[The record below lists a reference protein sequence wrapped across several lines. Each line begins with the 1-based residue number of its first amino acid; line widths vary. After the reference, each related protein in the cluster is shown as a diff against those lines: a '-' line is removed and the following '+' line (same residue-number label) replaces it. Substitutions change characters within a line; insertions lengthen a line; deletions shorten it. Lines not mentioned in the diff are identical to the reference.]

1 MRGALVARMI
11 QIIRC
16 QVREWRMPHMP
27 RMYFLLEAMH
37 EKREAKVKRGKGS
50 EEGVTR
56 YGTATKY
63 FL

>member
-1 MRGALVARMI
+1 
-11 QIIRC
+11 
-16 QVREWRMPHMP
+16 MP